1 MLFSHGIEFGDP
13 FDSLFEDARTLD
25 SKDNHEHAS
34 RCQAVLLA
42 VGERG
47 TCAHARLLTDLIV
60 SRIRC

>member
-47 TCAHARLLTDLIV
+47 TCLMQDFSLTL
-60 SRIRC
+60 

>member
-47 TCAHARLLTDLIV
+47 TCREYPKLCV
-60 SRIRC
+60 